1 MQAFQRSIREERRT
15 KTSGR
20 GDGGARVAGQ
30 DSTGSQGRLPGGSD
44 PWVAILVVSRG
55 PNNPSQYTGPCFSFQ
70 KVLPNVCFHSG
81 GQCYHLG
88 MWLMHESL
96 HLTLNNLHNN
106 LPLLLSDS

>member
-1 MQAFQRSIREERRT
+1 MAEEMVVPERQD
-15 KTSGR
+15 KT
-20 GDGGARVAGQ
+20 ARARQ
-30 DSTGSQGRLPGGSD
+30 QGRLPGGSD

-88 MWLMHESL
+88 MWLMHVSL